1 MITRVNFYPVGAMSY
16 RDLTQQQVTD
26 VIAEY
31 RAGEPVARI
40 KLNYKLDNHNFYTLL
55 DKNQVYER
63 RTTSKITLSSASVEQ
78 VISKYKAGSK
88 TSDILKEF
96 GFGTTV
102 LYNILDENGIPRRF
116 KRTKK
121 HNRL

>member
-1 MITRVNFYPVGAMSY
+1 MSY
-16 RDLTQQQVTD
+16 KDLTPQQVAEI
-26 VIAEY
+26 IAAY
-31 RAGEPVARI
+31 KDGEPVHRI
-40 KLNYKLDNHNFYTLL
+40 KLRYELNSHNFYTLL

-63 RTTSKITLSSASVEQ
+63 RTIASKVKLPSATVEQ

-88 TSDILKEF
+88 AGDILKEF

-102 LYNILDENGIPRRF
+102 LYNILDENKVPRRVQ
-116 KRTKK
+116 RTEK